1 MKCTGS
7 SFISWDCLG
16 STNIS
21 SSIEACSIRT
31 WIWHRDDINVDEV
44 FLFFPAYCPLA
55 SLYTSELPCH
65 FRVDR
70 KLVFE
75 SRNYFD
81 FDSDEA
87 CRSVW
92 NSADVIEGVSCIWMF
107 AYCVWPY
114 IYLFISVS
122 NALYVIQTRYEKIGM
137 VERGVEW
144 WGPHGG
150 YVLKVTAQ
158 QLNHRITHSACV
170 FLWGWLPVTISEMT
184 EARAALTK

>member
-31 WIWHRDDINVDEV
+31 WTWHRDDINVDEV

-75 SRNYFD
+75 SRNIFD

-92 NSADVIEGVSCIWMF
+92 NSADVIEGASVFGCLRIVCGHIF
-107 AYCVWPY
+107 
-114 IYLFISVS
+114 IYLFQHLIPVMLFRHIMRKYVWWREEWNDGAPTGGMFWKSLPISWITGSLTVRVCMH
-122 NALYVIQTRYEKIGM
+122 LF
-137 VERGVEW
+137 
-144 WGPHGG
+144 GG
-150 YVLKVTAQ
+150 DS
-158 QLNHRITHSACV
+158 R
-170 FLWGWLPVTISEMT
+170 
-184 EARAALTK
+184 